1 MTPETIHQLRVRYN
15 ECDQVGIAFNAN
27 YLVYADVAA
36 NEFWRE
42 HFGGYANLTDLGLD
56 LVLVEANIR
65 FRRPLHYDELF
76 EVKVTIGT
84 MTSRSL
90 EMEFAFTREEE
101 LVAEITIS
109 YVCIDTESQQA
120 MPIPNQFRSILED

>member
-1 MTPETIHQLRVRYN
+1 MSPETTHRLRVRYN

-42 HFGGYANLTDLGLD
+42 HFGGYSNLTDLGLD

-76 EVKVTIGT
+76 DVKVSVGT

-90 EMEFAFTREEE
+90 EMEFEFTRGED
-101 LVAEITIS
+101 LIAEISIS
-109 YVCIDTESQQA
+109 YVCIDTESQQP
-120 MPIPNQFRSILED
+120 MPIPEQFRKILED